1 MSVGEVSGAA
11 DGTPDGSARF
21 EAVLESTEEIRLT
34 WEASGVRW
42 ANQWGID
49 PETPTAFAATDRRI
63 LFATESGTSS
73 IGYGHVRAVK
83 VDSAGDE
90 LDLSM
95 AFVGCG
101 GLCLLV
107 GLLVATD
114 DLANGVGLVLLSV
127 MLLVAGSAV
136 SGSPD
141 RATVTLIIDNERQ
154 RLSFSV
160 DEELGERLAELASRF

>member
-11 DGTPDGSARF
+11 DGDAEGAGRF
-21 EAVLESTEEIRLT
+21 EAELERTEEVRLS

-49 PETPTAFAATDRRI
+49 PDTPTRFAATDRRV
-63 LFATESGTSS
+63 LFETESGTSS
-73 IGYGHVRAVK
+73 IGYRHVRAVK
-83 VDSAGDE
+83 VDAASDG

-114 DLANGVGLVLLSV
+114 DLANGAGLVLLSV

-136 SGSPD
+136 GGTSD

-154 RLSFSV
+154 RLSFEV
-160 DEELGERLAELASRF
+160 DEDVAERLAELASRF

>member
-1 MSVGEVSGAA
+1 MSVGEVSAP
-11 DGTPDGSARF
+11 DGDDGGSARF
-21 EAVLESTEEIRLT
+21 DAELESTEEVRLS

-63 LFATESGTSS
+63 LFDAESGTNS
-73 IGYGHVRAVK
+73 IGYRHVRAVK
-83 VDSAGDE
+83 VDAAGDG

-136 SGSPD
+136 GDAPE

-160 DEELGERLAELASRF
+160 DEDVGERLAELASRF